1 LALVFA
7 ASACGTSSPAPSSS
21 QQAPNL
27 LRASDLSRY
36 PAGSVE
42 RSFLEYWSSLQFQ
55 SWADVAAYYDPR
67 FRDYVGTALVIGAK
81 KLNGS
86 LYPLLD
92 PKIVR
97 ATSEDGE
104 TTINYTLQ
112 MADGSKELSSITWRR
127 DDGNWQ
133 IVYDSRLD
141 AELQQFAQNRAEIER
156 VGALPTDSSQPAS
169 SRAARAG
176 SEAAQLQARFL
187 EEELKAKAP

>member
-1 LALVFA
+1 M
-7 ASACGTSSPAPSSS
+7 ASGCGTSSPPPPSSS
-21 QQAPNL
+21 QQAANL
-27 LRASDLSRY
+27 LQASDLSRH

-42 RSFLEYWSSLQFQ
+42 RNFLEYWSSLQFQ

-104 TTINYTLQ
+104 TTLNYTLQ
-112 MADGSKELSSITWRR
+112 MADGSRELNSITWRR

-141 AELQQFAQNRAEIER
+141 AELQQLAQNRAEIDR
-156 VGALPTDSSQPAS
+156 VGALPTDPSQPAS
-169 SRAARAG
+169 PRAVRAG

-187 EEELKAKAP
+187 QEELETEAP